1 MKGNT
6 RMNNIL
12 YTAQYRFDMSLLI
25 PVIMFVVL
33 LFMPKLQAKSF
44 ARAGKELPVRS
55 KRTTKFF
62 QMTGILLAGAFFIL
76 TISQNIDLY
85 KTTVGAYRNGTYET
99 VEGYVD
105 SFIPMPKGGHSRES
119 FEIDGVHFEYSENL
133 IPSAYS
139 KTKSNGGVIRGNGQY
154 LKIGYIFHPNY
165 GNVIVYIEEIDSLS
179 IK

>member
-1 MKGNT
+1 
-6 RMNNIL
+6 MNNIL

-25 PVIMFVVL
+25 PVIMFILL
-33 LFMPKLQAKSF
+33 LFMPKLQAQAF
-44 ARAGKELPVRS
+44 ARAGKELTIRS
-55 KRTTKFF
+55 KRTTKLF
-62 QMTGILLAGAFFIL
+62 QMIGLLFAGAFLIMM
-76 TISQNIDLY
+76 ISENIDLY
-85 KTTVGAYRNGTYET
+85 KTTVGAYRSGNYET

>member
-1 MKGNT
+1 
-6 RMNNIL
+6 MNNIL
-12 YTAQYRFDMSLLI
+12 YTAQYRFDISLLI
-25 PVIMFVVL
+25 PVIMFILL
-33 LFMPKLQAKSF
+33 LFMPKLQAQAF
-44 ARAGKELPVRS
+44 ARAGKELTIRS
-55 KRTTKFF
+55 KRTTKLF
-62 QMTGILLAGAFFIL
+62 QMIGLLFAGAFLIMM
-76 TISQNIDLY
+76 ISENIDLY
-85 KTTVGAYRNGTYET
+85 KTTVGAYRSGNYET

-105 SFIPMPKGGHSRES
+105 SFIPMPEGGHSRES

-154 LKIGYIFHPNY
+154 LRIGYIFHPNY

>member
-1 MKGNT
+1 MKGNI

-12 YTAQYRFDMSLLI
+12 YTAQYRFDISLLI
-25 PVIMFVVL
+25 PVIMFILL
-33 LFMPKLQAKSF
+33 LFMPKLQAQAF
-44 ARAGKELPVRS
+44 ARAGKELTIRS
-55 KRTTKFF
+55 KRTTKLF
-62 QMTGILLAGAFFIL
+62 QMIGLLFAGAFLIMM
-76 TISQNIDLY
+76 ISENIDLY
-85 KTTVGAYRNGTYET
+85 KTTVGAYRSGNYET

-105 SFIPMPKGGHSRES
+105 SFIPMAKGGHSRES

-139 KTKSNGGVIRGNGQY
+139 KAKSNGGVIRGNGQY
-154 LKIGYIFHPNY
+154 LKIGYIFHPTY